1 MQMPF
6 KPISIVLVAGLSG
19 LIGGALGIFL
29 FVFML
34 ALSQLRFGRE
44 QADKHGI
51 SERNASRMGGLA
63 ILLGTALFCAA
74 AIFESGFDSVWIGGG
89 LARGYEWAALL
100 IGLVGLIDDLTQR
113 LSPIRRLAVM
123 VIIVA
128 SALALTPSLVP
139 GSIDF
144 WVFEQVLNHPVVMAL
159 AATLI
164 VVGFINAGNIA
175 DGANGLLAITSL
187 CVFFI
192 AYQHTQTVLFFGL
205 FVSVAVFTLY
215 NLLSGQLFLG
225 DFGSYGLSAMMA
237 LACLDLLQSS
247 GASIWFFAAILS
259 YPCTEV
265 VRVIVNRLIKKKS
278 PFAADNSHVH
288 NKVFAALKRAGCS
301 ALMANSLTGL
311 IVSGL
316 FSVLPTYLGLSEA
329 LPWTSPWWLAYFLA
343 CVAVHLGL
351 SMLSREK
358 LRSRLFDGL

>member
-1 MQMPF
+1 MQSPF
-6 KPISIVLVAGLSG
+6 KPIPVVLVAALSG

-34 ALSQLRFGRE
+34 ALSQVRFGRE

-63 ILLGTALFCAA
+63 IVLGTALFCAA
-74 AIFESGFDSVWIGGG
+74 AIFESGFYSGWNGDG
-89 LARGYEWAALL
+89 LLRGYEWAALL

-113 LSPIRRLAVM
+113 LSPIKRLVVM
-123 VIIVA
+123 VVIVA
-128 SALALTPSLVP
+128 SALVLTPGLVP
-139 GSIDF
+139 GPLDF
-144 WVFEQVLNHPVVMAL
+144 LVFEQVLNHPIIMAL
-159 AATLI
+159 GATLV
-164 VVGFINAGNIA
+164 VVGFVNAGNIA

-247 GASIWFFAAILS
+247 GASIWFFAALLS
-259 YPCTEV
+259 YPCTEI
-265 VRVIVNRLIKKKS
+265 VRVIVNRLVKKKS

-288 NKVFAALKRAGCS
+288 NKVYAVLRRAGCS
-301 ALMANSLTGL
+301 GLMANSLTGL

-316 FSVLPTYLGLSEA
+316 FSVLPTYLAVSQT
-329 LPWTSPWWLAYFLA
+329 LPWTSPWWFAYFLA
-343 CVAVHLGL
+343 GVLVHLSL
-351 SMLSREK
+351 SLLSREK
-358 LRSRLFDGL
+358 LRSQLVDGL

>member
-1 MQMPF
+1 MQLPF
-6 KPISIVLVAGLSG
+6 KPISTVFVAGLSG

-63 ILLGTALFCAA
+63 IFLGTALFCAA
-74 AIFESGFDSVWIGGG
+74 AVFESEFDSVWVGGG

-113 LSPIRRLAVM
+113 LSPIRRLVVM

-139 GSIDF
+139 GPIDF
-144 WVFEQVLNHPVVMAL
+144 WVFERALNHPIIMAL
-159 AATLI
+159 GATLI
-164 VVGFINAGNIA
+164 VVGFVNAGNIA

-237 LACLDLLQSS
+237 LGCLDLLQSS

-259 YPCTEV
+259 YPCTEI
-265 VRVIVNRLIKKKS
+265 VRVIVNRLLKKES

-288 NKVFAALKRAGCS
+288 NKVFAALKRAGAS
-301 ALMANSLTGL
+301 GLMANSLTGL

-316 FSVLPTYLGLSEA
+316 FSVLPTYLAVSETLA
-329 LPWTSPWWLAYFLA
+329 WTSPWWFAYFLA
-343 CVAVHLGL
+343 GVLVHLSL

-358 LRSRLFDGL
+358 LRSRLIDGL